1 MYHLPPAL
9 LYGIAKYIYILNEDQ
24 TRWETQALG
33 LICEITHI
41 RQRISHRHASCEA
54 TA

>member
-9 LYGIAKYIYILNEDQ
+9 LYGIAKYIYIRNADQ

-33 LICEITHI
+33 LIREITHI
-41 RQRISHRHASCEA
+41 RQRISLRHGSREA
-54 TA
+54 TS